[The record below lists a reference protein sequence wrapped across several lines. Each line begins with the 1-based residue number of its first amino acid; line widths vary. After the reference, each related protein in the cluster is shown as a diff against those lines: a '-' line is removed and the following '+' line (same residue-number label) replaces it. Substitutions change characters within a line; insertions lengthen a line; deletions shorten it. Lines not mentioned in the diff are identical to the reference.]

1 MILILV
7 AEGEGRSRRM
17 LQRCLEGEGM
27 TTRGASTLEEAL
39 AILREGRVDL
49 TVMGLGAPAIRRLRA
64 GGVDSPVLALLGRD
78 TLEERR
84 QVFGAGADGW
94 LRRPVDLEELSLVLW
109 AMARRWGGS
118 GGGSGVLEAQVLL
131 GEARLEEGRRELWAG
146 ERRLGLTPRE
156 YGLLALMLGHPRRV
170 FSRQELLDRLWGLES
185 EAGPRAVD
193 VVVRRLRLR
202 CGTGWGFRIE
212 AVRGVGYRLVQEEG
226 VVAQP

>member
-1 MILILV
+1 MVMILV

-17 LQRCLEGEGM
+17 LRRFLEGQGM

-64 GGVDSPVLALLGRD
+64 AGVEGPVLALLGRD

-84 QVFGAGADGW
+84 QAFGAGADCW

-118 GGGSGVLEAQVLL
+118 GGSGGLEAQVLL

-202 CGTGWGFRIE
+202 CGAGWGFRIE

>member
-1 MILILV
+1 
-7 AEGEGRSRRM
+7 
-17 LQRCLEGEGM
+17 
-27 TTRGASTLEEAL
+27 
-39 AILREGRVDL
+39 
-49 TVMGLGAPAIRRLRA
+49 
-64 GGVDSPVLALLGRD
+64 VLALLGRD

-84 QVFGAGADGW
+84 QAFGAGADGW

-118 GGGSGVLEAQVLL
+118 GGSGGLEAQVLL

-156 YGLLALMLGHPRRV
+156 YGILALMLAHPRRV

-193 VVVRRLRLR
+193 VTVRRLRLR

-226 VVAQP
+226 VVAQL